1 MIWRAARDAGLATA
15 YFPRPDELGVGV
27 KTELAPAQDWDVIA
41 KDMIDLA
48 QKLA

>member
-1 MIWRAARDAGLATA
+1 
-15 YFPRPDELGVGV
+15 LGVGV